1 MSEPVVGRTLNSFG
15 GLSPGQTTSAELK
28 QQGACIPT
36 TAPDGGKLS
45 ECSNPAPASKGF
57 RMVEASSQ

>member
-1 MSEPVVGRTLNSFG
+1 FGTYDAGAGRG
-15 GLSPGQTTSAELK
+15 VHPIGQTTSAELK

-36 TAPDGGKLS
+36 TAPDGGKLP